1 MTVDRDDTYHF
12 RDEDGYWVVLKAGA
26 GEARH
31 RQTAEPQTGKR
42 TSRPPDEN
50 PAWYIDKDSLHW
62 RTEPVS
68 FARMI
73 VVGFTLLP
81 SLGIPSIVL
90 GAMTGGALMIPL
102 LAEFTVA
109 RTAVCI
115 AIALLISLQFIVY
128 AIEKE
133 RAINSD
139 AYVEIGGYLIG
150 FFLVS
155 SLSVILA
162 VRMV

>member
-12 RDEDGYWVVLKAGA
+12 RDEDGDWVVLKAGA
-26 GEARH
+26 GEPRH
-31 RQTAEPQTGKR
+31 RQAAEPQTGNR

-50 PAWYIDKDSLHW
+50 PEWYIDKDSLHW

-68 FARMI
+68 FVRMI
-73 VVGFTLLP
+73 VVGVTLLP
-81 SLGIPSIVL
+81 SLGIPPVVL
-90 GAMTGGALMIPL
+90 GAMTGGALVIPL

-115 AIALLISLQFIVY
+115 AIALLIALQFIVY

-133 RAINSD
+133 RAINSH

-150 FFLVS
+150 FVLVS
-155 SLSVILA
+155 SLSFILG
-162 VRMV
+162 